1 MLLIPIQLLIQSS
14 NFSIIFAVSLNILKH
29 LTMAKS
35 KSFFGLRSGSTKSL
49 TFQVYRGEQITKD
62 RVYRVSNPRT
72 EAQMTQRALIPIV
85 AAARSALKG
94 LIDHSFEGVA
104 YGEASLK
111 EFSKQNL
118 RAGALSVTS
127 YSPNGVSNPGFANLI
142 VSNGSIN
149 APSGKITFAED
160 NNVFTS
166 DQDFPAFSFPNAT
179 KGESADVILKYLET
193 YARANN
199 VDFIAPGTQ
208 LSLLT
213 IYQSGSVNVNTG
225 GGTIDVPTSGF
236 VLNRIYIPNGDSES
250 ENAKAIN
257 GQWKISM
264 SMPDTVVVEN
274 NNGDKLS
281 FSCGEKTFGKIKI
294 ISYPRETTTNKNNC
308 GMALILSRLENGVWK
323 RSPAQLTIGYEPTTK
338 YTFED
343 WLSTYQTTG
352 AASKKY
358 LNNGGEST
366 GIKG

>member
-1 MLLIPIQLLIQSS
+1 
-14 NFSIIFAVSLNILKH
+14 
-29 LTMAKS
+29 MAKS

-118 RAGALSVTS
+118 RAGALTVTS
-127 YSPNGVSNPGFANLI
+127 YSPNGVSNPGFADLI

-149 APSGKITFAED
+149 VPSGEFTYAED
-160 NNVFTS
+160 DNSFTS
-166 DQDFPAFSFPNAT
+166 DQNFPAFDFPQVQ
-179 KGESADVILKYLET
+179 KGESADAVLKYLEE

-208 LSLLT
+208 LSFLT
-213 IYQSGSVNVNTG
+213 IYQSGTVKVNTG
-225 GGTIDVPTSGF
+225 GGTIDAPTSGF
-236 VLNRIYIPNGDSES
+236 VLNRIYIPNGDSDS

-257 GQWKISM
+257 DPWKIS
-264 SMPDTVVVEN
+264 TIVGRTQVILEN
-274 NNGDKLS
+274 SNGDSL
-281 FSCGEKTFGKIKI
+281 TFAWKELDGTGKIKI
-294 ISYPRETTTNKNNC
+294 ISTTREITTNKNNC
-308 GMALILSRLENGVWK
+308 GMALILSRFENGVWK
-323 RSPAQLTIGYEPTTK
+323 RSPSRLTIGYEPTNK

-358 LNNGGEST
+358 LNTGDEGT
-366 GIKG
+366 GIRG

>member
-1 MLLIPIQLLIQSS
+1 
-14 NFSIIFAVSLNILKH
+14 
-29 LTMAKS
+29 MAKS
-35 KSFFGLRSGSTKSL
+35 KSFFGLRTGSTKSL

-94 LIDHSFEGVA
+94 LVDHSFEGVA
-104 YGEASLK
+104 YGEPSLK

-127 YSPNGVSNPGFANLI
+127 YSPNGVSNPGFADLI

-149 APSGKITFAED
+149 VPFEVISSPNAS
-160 NNVFTS
+160 NVATKG
-166 DQDFPAFSFPNAT
+166 QTFPAFKFPAAE
-179 KGESADVILKYLET
+179 KGASADVILKYLET

-199 VDFIAPGTQ
+199 VALIAPGTQ
-208 LSLLT
+208 LSFLT
-213 IYQSGSVNVNTG
+213 IYQSGTVKVNTG
-225 GGTIDVPTSGF
+225 NGTFDVPTSDF
-236 VLNRIYIPNGDSES
+236 ALNRIYIPNGDSDS

-257 GQWKISM
+257 DQWKVMEAVAQDANRATLINS
-264 SMPDTVVVEN
+264 
-274 NNGDKLS
+274 NGDI
-281 FSCGEKTFGKIKI
+281 FMFYCGDNDSTVGEIN
-294 ISYPRETTTNKNNC
+294 ISGGPKVANIDDKNC
-308 GMALILSRLENGVWK
+308 GMALILSRFENGVWK
-323 RSPAQLTIGYEPTTK
+323 RSPSRLTIGWKPTTP

-358 LNNGGEST
+358 LNTGDEGT

>member
-1 MLLIPIQLLIQSS
+1 
-14 NFSIIFAVSLNILKH
+14 
-29 LTMAKS
+29 MAKS

-94 LIDHSFEGVA
+94 LVDHSFEGVA

-118 RAGALSVTS
+118 RAGALHVTS
-127 YSPNGVSNPGFANLI
+127 YSPNGVSNPGFADLI

-149 APSGKITFAED
+149 TPYEIASSTQSL
-160 NNVFTS
+160 NVVSNSNGSTPRLN
-166 DQDFPAFSFPNAT
+166 FPAA
-179 KGESADVILKYLET
+179 KVGDSADAIFKYLET
-193 YARANN
+193 YARTNN
-199 VDFIAPGTQ
+199 VELIAPGTQ
-208 LSLLT
+208 LSFLT
-213 IYQSGSVNVNTG
+213 IYQNGMVSVNTG
-225 GGTIDVPTSGF
+225 SGNIDVATSAF
-236 VLNRIYIPNGDSES
+236 ILNRIYIPNGDSDS

-257 GQWKISM
+257 DQWKVMEELSEGASSVMLRNEKGDIITIECGGEQTPKAM
-264 SMPDTVVVEN
+264 LNITVQPKEIMIN
-274 NNGDKLS
+274 
-281 FSCGEKTFGKIKI
+281 EK
-294 ISYPRETTTNKNNC
+294 NC
-308 GMALILSRLENGVWK
+308 GMACILSRYVNGVWK
-323 RSPAQLTIGYEPTTK
+323 RSPSRLTIGYEPAGK

-358 LNNGGEST
+358 LNTGDEST
-366 GIKG
+366 GIRG